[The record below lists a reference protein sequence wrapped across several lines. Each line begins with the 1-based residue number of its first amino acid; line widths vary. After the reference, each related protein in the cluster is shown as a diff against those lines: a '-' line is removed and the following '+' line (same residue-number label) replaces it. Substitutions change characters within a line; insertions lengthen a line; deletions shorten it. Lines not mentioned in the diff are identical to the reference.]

1 MAQAILIDVAEVGAQ
16 QARLGSMGAE
26 ALNHPIGRRV
36 PQQHA
41 KGRTASGQGVADF
54 PQEVVVEAEITQGP

>member
-1 MAQAILIDVAEVGAQ
+1 MAQAILIHMAEVGAQ

-26 ALNHPIGRRV
+26 ALNHPIGGRV

-41 KGRTASGQGVADF
+41 EGGTAGRQGVADF
-54 PQEVVVEAEITQGP
+54 AQEVVVEAEITQGP